1 MFHPPTTVAQAHPA
15 VQLQPTGFPGLPAA
29 PMQHQQHQ
37 QQPDLHAARHAYL
50 AALHALTDTAL
61 PTIRHLTMLAG
72 DALAAGTA
80 PAIAAALVERA
91 LAAAPAHKLPVVYLM
106 DSVMKN
112 IGNAYPHLLA
122 ASLPQVFA
130 DAFIHADE
138 PTRHRLIKVLYMWRH
153 PQPIVPT
160 QVLDQIDAFVRS
172 VPKPPH
178 VVLAESLTA
187 ELNALISTRK
197 AMQAV
202 HPLDMTNLTKL
213 GTLEQLKTLVQ
224 GGTLSPAHLDVIR
237 SQVTHMAAE
246 LNAGQTPPAP
256 APAAAPAVVVPTTPT
271 ALPSMLP
278 SSTATTMPAISIA
291 FPSTATTSA
300 LSTAIPTIA
309 IPGLTP
315 TTTASPI
322 PTINIPTGLPAI
334 TVPVP
339 SAATQKAVDVAKP
352 VVDTTDLDTERLDPA
367 ALALVYPTDATKCA
381 QCGHRLRKRAG
392 EKTAA
397 LQKRV
402 ADHMDWHFRMNRK
415 ARGASAVMQSRLWLG
430 TEQDWLDGTVLDT
443 PAGPQFF
450 SSTTTTTTTT
460 SGGTPAPNSD
470 SDTDERVPVPS
481 DMALLVC
488 GVCHET
494 LETGYDPDCDEWV
507 VRAATVMDGVYYHRA
522 CAKARGPKRASGG
535 SPTGGVK
542 RARSPTTEGREGSG
556 TPASEA
562 DAAIKKLRVQ

>member
-1 MFHPPTTVAQAHPA
+1 MFHPPTTAAPAHPA
-15 VQLQPTGFPGLPAA
+15 VPGLQPAAFAGLPAA
-29 PMQHQQHQ
+29 PMLQQQQHQ

-80 PAIAAALVERA
+80 PAIVAALVERA

-122 ASLPQVFA
+122 PSLPQVFA

-187 ELNALISTRK
+187 DLNTLISTRK

-224 GGTLSPAHLDVIR
+224 GGTLSAAHLEVIR
-237 SQVTHMAAE
+237 SQVAHMAAE
-246 LNAGQTPPAP
+246 LNAGQTPP
-256 APAAAPAVVVPTTPT
+256 PAAPPVVPAIPTLASILPPSTT
-271 ALPSMLP
+271 
-278 SSTATTMPAISIA
+278 TTVPAISIA
-291 FPSTATTSA
+291 FPSTATTSS
-300 LSTAIPTIA
+300 LTTAIPTIA
-309 IPGLTP
+309 IPGLTV

-322 PTINIPTGLPAI
+322 PTINIPTGFPAI

-339 SAATQKAVDVAKP
+339 TSGAPPKPVDVAKP
-352 VVDTTDLDTERLDPA
+352 VVDTTELDTERLDPA

-381 QCGHRLRKRAG
+381 QCGHRLRKRPG
-392 EKTAA
+392 EKSAA

-415 ARGASAVMQSRLWLG
+415 ARGAGAVMQSRLWLG

-443 PAGPQFF
+443 PTGPQFF
-450 SSTTTTTTTT
+450 SPTTT
-460 SGGTPAPNSD
+460 SGGTPAPDSD
-470 SDTDERVPVPS
+470 SDIDERVPVPA
-481 DMALLVC
+481 DRALLTC
-488 GVCHET
+488 GGCHET
-494 LETGYDPDCDEWV
+494 LETGYDPDRDEWV
-507 VRAATVMDGVYYHRA
+507 VRAATVREGVYYHRA
-522 CAKARGPKRASGG
+522 CWKAHAKRASG
-535 SPTGGVK
+535 SPAGVK
-542 RARSPTTEGREGSG
+542 RARSPTEGGREGSG

>member
-1 MFHPPTTVAQAHPA
+1 MFHPPTTGAPAHPA
-15 VQLQPTGFPGLPAA
+15 LRLQPTGFPGLPVA
-29 PMQHQQHQ
+29 PMQQQQHQ

-91 LAAAPAHKLPVVYLM
+91 LSASPAHKLPVVYLM

-160 QVLDQIDAFVRS
+160 HVLDQIDAFVRS

-178 VVLAESLTA
+178 VVLAESLTV
-187 ELNALISTRK
+187 ELNALITTCK

-224 GGTLSPAHLDVIR
+224 GGTLSPAHLEVIR
-237 SQVTHMAAE
+237 SQVAHMAAE
-246 LNAGQTPPAP
+246 LNAAATPAAPLVPAP
-256 APAAAPAVVVPTTPT
+256 VAVPTIPT
-271 ALPSMLP
+271 ALTGMLP
-278 SSTATTMPAISIA
+278 PTTATTMPAISIA
-291 FPSTATTSA
+291 FPTTATTTSLA
-300 LSTAIPTIA
+300 TTIPTIA

-322 PTINIPTGLPAI
+322 PTINLPTGFPTI
-334 TVPVP
+334 TVPAP
-339 SAATQKAVDVAKP
+339 DTSAATQKAVDVATP
-352 VVDTTDLDTERLDPA
+352 VVDTTDLDTECLDPA
-367 ALALVYPTDATKCA
+367 ALALIYPTDATKCA
-381 QCGHRLRKRAG
+381 QCGHRIRKRSG
-392 EKTAA
+392 EKTSA

-443 PAGPQFF
+443 PTGPQFF
-450 SSTTTTTTTT
+450 STNASSVPTA
-460 SGGTPAPNSD
+460 SGGTPAPESD
-470 SDTDERVPVPS
+470 SDTDERVPVPANP
-481 DMALLVC
+481 ALLAC
-488 GVCHET
+488 GVCHEQ
-494 LETGYDPDCDEWV
+494 LETGYDADGDEWV
-507 VRAATVMDGVYYHRA
+507 VRSATVKDGVYYHRA
-522 CAKARGPKRASGG
+522 CAKARAKRAAG
-535 SPTGGVK
+535 SPMGGVK
-542 RARSPTTEGREGSG
+542 RARSPPEGRDGSV